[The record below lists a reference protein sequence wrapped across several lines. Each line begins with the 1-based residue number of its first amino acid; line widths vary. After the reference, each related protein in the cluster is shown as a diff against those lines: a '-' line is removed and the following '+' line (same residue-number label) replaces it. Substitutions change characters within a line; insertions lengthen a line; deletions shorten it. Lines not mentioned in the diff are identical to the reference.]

1 MMKNVIVVLFLALSL
16 NVYTSEDIVI
26 ENNSEVCDITQTDKV
41 LNLPKDGL
49 IQCGP
54 VAVTNSLLRLSKIG
68 YPNLMRNS
76 KNDIANL
83 REMINELTEYMNV
96 LELGYCSTKNLISG
110 TKKYINRSGYN
121 SNIES
126 YYLNY
131 DLELLKEELKNNSSI
146 FIVLRWFESIN
157 ESKLKSPWTGHWITL
172 VGYNEN
178 DDNQY
183 LLVHDPSP
191 YAGNDSPNKFKI
203 SEIKNKLTDPSGRN
217 YKGFLELEN
226 FYKRDND
233 RAIIIGAVV
242 LNMDNE
248 IQ

>member
-1 MMKNVIVVLFLALSL
+1 MIKKIVVILFLTQSFS
-16 NVYTSEDIVI
+16 VYTIEDIVI
-26 ENNSEVCDITQTDKV
+26 ENIKEVGDITQTDKK
-41 LNLPKDGL
+41 LKLPKDGL

-68 YPNLMRNS
+68 YPNLIRNS
-76 KNDIANL
+76 KNDIDNL
-83 REMINELTEYMNV
+83 SEMINELTEYMNV

-110 TKKYINRSGYN
+110 TKKYINLSGYN

-157 ESKLKSPWTGHWITL
+157 ETKIKSPWTGHWITL
-172 VGYNEN
+172 VGYIGNNEN
-178 DDNQY
+178 QFI
-183 LLVHDPSP
+183 LVNDPSP
-191 YAGNDSPNKFKI
+191 YAGNQSPNKFKI
-203 SEIKNKLTDPSGRN
+203 KEISGNLTDPSGRN
-217 YKGFLELEN
+217 YKGYLELED
-226 FYKRDND
+226 FYKRDPND

-242 LNMDNE
+242 LNMSN
-248 IQ
+248 